1 MKHNVV
7 LFTLQGVRNEG
18 HLVTYERRSIQ
29 CASAN
34 IMLRNYYVF
43 SKFGKLWE
51 VFQKFANIM
60 FRKYYVF
67 RPTTVEDF

>member
-1 MKHNVV
+1 MSLDVY
-7 LFTLQGVRNEG
+7 LEAR
-18 HLVTYERRSIQ
+18 IQ
-29 CASAN
+29 YASAN